1 MESQL
6 SLRRLEVF
14 RLVVE
19 ERSVTRAAEILM
31 VAQPAVSAQLRSL
44 ESWLG
49 AKLFTRQGNRL
60 VLTEAGE
67 RVDHWAREVIAGSL
81 QVRRDVQE
89 LASGHGGGVVIACSM
104 AVGTYLI
111 PPLLADFQA
120 SRTGP
125 TDITTVVQAP
135 QDALRAVEA
144 GEADFA
150 VIGWDRR
157 DLPGT
162 TSWMW
167 LRDEQVLL
175 CARPGMVP
183 RGSALTVDEALALPL
198 VGAPRNVVY
207 QRDLM
212 DQLRSA
218 STVEPHFVMRLGHAE
233 AMKQAAVDH
242 DWAVF
247 ASRYC
252 VERDLADGRLE
263 AIEVRDL
270 HLVERIALLWRRDAW
285 FSPLQRAAF
294 DAVVA
299 GLGTPDAPVAQPI
312 PGGPDAITGQRPP
325 ETIPPGMPAVGGAAR
340 S

>member
-49 AKLFTRQGNRL
+49 AKLFVRQGNRL

-111 PPLLADFQA
+111 PPLLAAFQA

-135 QDALRAVEA
+135 HDALRAVEA
-144 GEADFA
+144 GEANFA
-150 VIGWDRR
+150 VIGWDAR
-157 DLPGT
+157 DLPT
-162 TSWMW
+162 STSWRW
-167 LRDEQVLL
+167 LRDEDVVL

-183 RGSALTVDEALALPL
+183 DGAVLTLDEALALPL
-198 VGAPRNVVY
+198 VGAPRNAIY
-207 QRDLM
+207 QRDLV

-218 STVEPHFVMRLGHAE
+218 SSVEPRFVMRLGHAE

-252 VERDLADGRLE
+252 VERDLADGRLQVVDVQG
-263 AIEVRDL
+263 IR
-270 HLVERIALLWRRDAW
+270 LVERIALLWRRDAW
-285 FSPLQRAAF
+285 FSPLQQAAF
-294 DAVVA
+294 DAVA
-299 GLGTPDAPVAQPI
+299 ETLGRAPA
-312 PGGPDAITGQRPP
+312 
-325 ETIPPGMPAVGGAAR
+325 
-340 S
+340 